1 MTIHR
6 SLRVLLIILLVLAGI
21 AWGGWS
27 LVQARLADLGIE
39 RIEFSGTDLG
49 WNRIAFRSVEMVWSG
64 NGRSLSLQAADPR
77 LTLDW
82 LDWQLDTLVTG
93 PTRIAQA
100 GSLQPTSSSSP
111 YSPSS
116 TPAPAAPT
124 DRGASALELTLPDTM
139 PFWLPRHLEIESLQA
154 SFPCQGAQ
162 CRFQGQLEFH
172 REDERARAQVDA
184 TLARD
189 DQTLAIQGG
198 VRLGSGARADAVTEG
213 EVRISGIR
221 PWLPGSMAVE
231 LERLVPASATLRFSS
246 GEEPAPGQ
254 WPMKVS
260 LTSEGGAGPAFEG
273 EVVLHTGDPW
283 RLDITRG
290 RLTAAL
296 ERWSQS
302 GWLLNDLRAELPVT
316 GVVAPSNARLTL
328 ASGARVRVRHMDA
341 FGWDTLMWL
350 DGVALSAGGLV
361 VRLEDGRFSAEGP
374 LALSADELRY
384 PGLVTQAWEASADLR
399 WRQALTADGEL
410 GNAAGA
416 VMPFQVERSA
426 AGALE
431 ADLSMALTPDNEAN
445 HLAQTLTAWPES
457 LTLDKGRVEVTANL
471 AMPPDGSP
479 DISGEIR
486 FDQASGLHRTMAWQ
500 GLSGELRGRWRG
512 DRLSVGTESVEL
524 ASLNPGVPI
533 GPIQLGGDYE
543 ADTSAPGQG
552 RLTLTEASAGF
563 ADGSLSV
570 PQTTWNLGEMPL
582 HVPVDVRGMRLSA
595 LMNLYPT
602 EGLAGEGTLEG
613 RLPVVVGP
621 EGVRIDD
628 GRITAL
634 PPGGRLQLPADKLRG
649 MAQGNAAMALVAR
662 AMENFH
668 YRILESGINYD
679 EDGTLLLDLKLR
691 GSSPEVDS
699 DRPVVLNINLQEDI
713 PALLTSLQLS
723 GRVNEAV
730 KERVRE
736 RLMQEG
742 VETQGAPE

>member
-1 MTIHR
+1 MTIR
-6 SLRVLLIILLVLAGI
+6 RGLRGLLIILFVLVVIG
-21 AWGGWS
+21 WSGWS
-27 LVQARLADLGIE
+27 LVQTRLADLGIE

-49 WNRIAFRSVEMVWSG
+49 WNRIAFRSVELVWSG
-64 NGRSLSLQAADPR
+64 NGRSLSLETADPH

-93 PTRIAQA
+93 PTRVAQA
-100 GSLQPTSSSSP
+100 GSLQLSSSSP
-111 YSPSS
+111 S
-116 TPAPAAPT
+116 PAPAAPT

-154 SFPCQGAQ
+154 SFPCQGSQ

-189 DQTLAIQGG
+189 DHTLAVQGD
-198 VRLGSGARADAVTEG
+198 VRLGSGARAGAVTSG
-213 EVRISGIR
+213 EVRVSGIR
-221 PWLPGSMAVE
+221 PWLPASMASD
-231 LERLVPASATLRFSS
+231 LERLVPASATLRFSPG
-246 GEEPAPGQ
+246 GEPTPGQ
-254 WPMKVS
+254 WPMEVS
-260 LTSEGGAGPAFEG
+260 LTSEGGAGPAFDG

-296 ERWSQS
+296 ERWSQF
-302 GWLLNDLRAELPVT
+302 GWLFNDLRADLPVS
-316 GVVAPSNARLTL
+316 GVVASSDARLTL

-350 DGVALSAGGLV
+350 DGVALSTGGLMI
-361 VRLEDGRFSAEGP
+361 RLEDGRFSAEGP

-399 WRQALTADGEL
+399 WRQSLTVDGEL
-410 GNAAGA
+410 GNAVGA
-416 VMPFQVERSA
+416 VMPFRVERSA
-426 AGALE
+426 GGALE

-445 HLAQTLTAWPES
+445 HLAQTLTDWPES
-457 LTLDKGRVEVTANL
+457 LTLDQGRVEVTANL
-471 AMPPDGSP
+471 AMAPEGSP
-479 DISGEIR
+479 EISGNIR
-486 FDQASGLHRTMAWQ
+486 FDQASGLHRTMAWE
-500 GLSGELRGRWRG
+500 GLSGEVRGRWRG
-512 DRLSVGTESVEL
+512 DRLSVGTELFDL
-524 ASLNPGVPI
+524 ASLNPGIPI
-533 GPIQLGGDYE
+533 GPIRLGGDYE
-543 ADTSAPGQG
+543 ANTSAPGKG

-563 ADGSLSV
+563 ADGSLSI
-570 PQTTWNLGEMPL
+570 PENTTWNLGDMPL
-582 HVPVDVRGMRLSA
+582 RVPVDVRGMRLSA

-628 GRITAL
+628 GRIIAL

-668 YRILESGINYD
+668 YRLLESGINYD

-691 GSSPEVDS
+691 GSNPEMDS

-742 VETQGAPE
+742 VETQGASE

>member
-1 MTIHR
+1 MTIRR

-21 AWGGWS
+21 AWGSWS

-49 WNRIAFRSVEMVWSG
+49 WNRIAFRSVELVWSG
-64 NGRSLSLQAADPR
+64 NGRSLSLEAADPR

-93 PTRIAQA
+93 PTRITQA
-100 GSLQPTSSSSP
+100 GSLQPPSSSSP
-111 YSPSS
+111 S
-116 TPAPAAPT
+116 PAPTSPT
-124 DRGASALELTLPDTM
+124 GRGANALELTLPDTM

-154 SFPCQGAQ
+154 SFPCQGSR

-189 DQTLAIQGG
+189 DHTLAIQGD
-198 VRLGSGARADAVTEG
+198 VRLGSGARAGTITGG

-221 PWLPGSMAVE
+221 PWLPGSMAAE
-231 LERLVPASATLRFSS
+231 LERLVPASATLRFSPG
-246 GEEPAPGQ
+246 GEPTPGQ
-254 WPMKVS
+254 WPMNVA

-296 ERWSQS
+296 ERWTQS
-302 GWLLNDLRAELPVT
+302 GWLLKDLRADLPVT
-316 GVVAPSNARLTL
+316 GVVAPSDARLTL
-328 ASGARVRVRHMDA
+328 ASGATVRVRHMDA

-361 VRLEDGRFSAEGP
+361 VRLDDGQFSAEGP
-374 LALSADELRY
+374 LALSAEELRY
-384 PGLVTQAWEASADLR
+384 PGLVTQAWEMVANVR
-399 WRQALTADGEL
+399 WRQALIADGEL

-416 VMPFQVERSA
+416 VMPFQVERDA
-426 AGALE
+426 GGALE
-431 ADLSMALTPDNEAN
+431 ADLSMVLTPDDEAN
-445 HLAQTLTAWPES
+445 HLAQTLAAWPES
-457 LTLDKGRVEVTANL
+457 LTLDKGRVDVAANL
-471 AMPPDGSP
+471 AMPPQGSP
-479 DISGEIR
+479 DISGEIL

-500 GLSGELRGRWRG
+500 ELSGQVRGRWQG
-512 DRLSVGTESVEL
+512 DRLSVSTESLEL

-533 GPIQLGGDYE
+533 GPIRLGGDYE
-543 ADTSAPGQG
+543 ADTGAPGQG

-563 ADGSLSV
+563 AGGSLSI
-570 PQTTWNLGEMPL
+570 PETTTWNLGEMPL
-582 HVPVDVRGMRLSA
+582 RVPVDVRGMQLSA

-649 MAQGNAAMALVAR
+649 MVQGNAAMALVAR

-668 YRILESGINYD
+668 YRLLESGINYG

-713 PALLTSLQLS
+713 PALMTSLQLS

-742 VETQGAPE
+742 VETQ